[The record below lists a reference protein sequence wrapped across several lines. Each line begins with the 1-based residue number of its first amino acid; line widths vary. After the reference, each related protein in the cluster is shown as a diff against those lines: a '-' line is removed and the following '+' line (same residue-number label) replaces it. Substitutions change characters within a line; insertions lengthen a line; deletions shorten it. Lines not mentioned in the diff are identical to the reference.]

1 MNQHTRIIHEL
12 TQSVKRKDKIMNT
25 AITNASNFA
34 QDIQIALS
42 SLQDLS
48 YVLWEFSDE
57 ERRDLQNSSSAK
69 TFLARYCYQEALQKA
84 VDDSI
89 SSIAGNMDSL
99 LELDRA
105 AKEAKQAHRQQNAER

>member
-1 MNQHTRIIHEL
+1 
-12 TQSVKRKDKIMNT
+12 MNT

-48 YVLWEFSDE
+48 YVFWEFSDG
-57 ERRDLQNSSSAK
+57 ERMDLQNSSSAN

-89 SSIAGNMDSL
+89 TSIARNMDSL
-99 LELDRA
+99 VKMLMELDQQDRHSKA
-105 AKEAKQAHRQQNAER
+105 AQA

>member
-1 MNQHTRIIHEL
+1 
-12 TQSVKRKDKIMNT
+12 MNT

-48 YVLWEFSDE
+48 YVFWEFSDGE
-57 ERRDLQNSSSAK
+57 KMDLQNSSSTK

-89 SSIAGNMDSL
+89 TSIVRNMDSL
-99 LELDRA
+99 VKMLMELDRQDRHSKA
-105 AKEAKQAHRQQNAER
+105 AQA

>member
-1 MNQHTRIIHEL
+1 
-12 TQSVKRKDKIMNT
+12 MNT

-99 LELDRA
+99 AEMLLELDRA

>member
-1 MNQHTRIIHEL
+1 
-12 TQSVKRKDKIMNT
+12 MNT

-57 ERRDLQNSSSAK
+57 ERRDLQNSSSSAK

-99 LELDRA
+99 AEMLLELDRA

>member
-1 MNQHTRIIHEL
+1 
-12 TQSVKRKDKIMNT
+12 MNT

-69 TFLARYCYQEALQKA
+69 AFLARYCYQEALQKA

-99 LELDRA
+99 AEMLLELDRA
-105 AKEAKQAHRQQNAER
+105 AEEAKQAHRQQNAER